1 MSRTSLNAAID
12 TIAYAGFVFLGTT
25 GLMLRYELP
34 PGSGRLHGMGSG
46 AGAADRDITTVWGLT
61 RHEWGSIHYWVAL
74 GLMAVLAVHLVLHW
88 KWIVCVLK
96 GKPHTDVSG
105 GRFAL
110 GIAGLVL
117 VTLLA
122 TTPLVAPSQTTSR
135 SKLVEP
141 PSTRADKD
149 TGNAIEVESADAE
162 TIRGFMTLEEIARQT
177 SVPVAAILE
186 RLNLPRDTAAS
197 EQVGRLLR
205 AHNLDM
211 QDLRRAVGQDE
222 SIR

>member
-25 GLMLRYELP
+25 GLLLRYQLP
-34 PGSGRLHGMGSG
+34 PGSGRSHGMGTG
-46 AGAADRDITTVWGLT
+46 AGGAGRDITTVWGLS

-74 GLMAVLAVHLVLHW
+74 GLMAALAVHLILHW

-96 GKPHTDVSG
+96 GKPHSDVSG

-122 TTPLVAPSQTTSR
+122 TTPLVTPSQTTPR
-135 SKLVEP
+135 SQLVEP
-141 PSTRADKD
+141 PSASADKD
-149 TGNAIEVESADAE
+149 AGEIQGAESADAE
-162 TIRGFMTLEEIARQT
+162 TIRGFMTLEEVSRQT
-177 SVPVAAILE
+177 GVPVAEILE
-186 RLNLPRDTAAS
+186 KLDLPRDTSPS
-197 EQVGRLLR
+197 EKIGRLLR
-205 AHNLDM
+205 THGLDLP
-211 QDLRRAVGQDE
+211 DLRRAVGQDATNE
-222 SIR
+222 